1 MAMVH
6 LPGAS
11 SSINHVKAANTF
23 SRRKLSKFQPVSL
36 TKNVQEIVMR
46 LTCIYV
52 LASFSLIDPCDYAV
66 VEMVLMFIHVFTW
79 IASP

>member
-11 SSINHVKAANTF
+11 SSSNLVKAADTYHGKQKIVKISTSF
-23 SRRKLSKFQPVSL
+23 V

-46 LTCIYV
+46 D
-52 LASFSLIDPCDYAV
+52 SD
-66 VEMVLMFIHVFTW
+66 VFM
-79 IASP
+79 